1 MQKMSAVR
9 KVFAKKKVGDA
20 EKLAPSEIFAL
31 FKNVFYNHVLT
42 YIYTRVGK
50 IVEKEAILDFYDSY
64 GLEEGDWELDSAIKC
79 WQRYKLAMGLHNTNI
94 FQERVFQTRKVVR
107 RQVFASVLLLF

>member
-1 MQKMSAVR
+1 MSAIR

-50 IVEKEAILDFYDSY
+50 IVEKEAILDFYNSY
-64 GLEEGDWELDSAIKC
+64 KLQENDWELDSAIKC
-79 WQRYKLAMGLHNTNI
+79 WQRYKLAMGLHQTRI
-94 FQERVFQTRKVVR
+94 FQERVFQPRKVVR
-107 RQVFASVLLLF
+107 RQVITTSLFLF